1 MTITTRLGKG
11 QSLTNAELDE
21 NFTDLRDIPTGKVFP
36 STKGI
41 GIKVDTDT
49 PEWGWHDLQAEVR
62 FGAINV
68 PTHEAYQGG
77 IKQMQFDVGD
87 EGYLEFH
94 IPHDYAPNTD
104 LYIHAHWSHNSALV
118 TGGGVQGQFELCYS
132 KGHNQGFF
140 STPVILNVA
149 QDASLIRY
157 QHLIAEG
164 MCSSADG
171 VGGLLQTEDI
181 ETDGLILARFA
192 LTGNTMDG
200 AAKPF
205 VHKVDIH
212 YQSTGL
218 PTKNKAPD
226 FWV

>member
-36 STKGI
+36 KTEGI
-41 GIKVDTDT
+41 GIKIDTDS
-49 PEWGWHDLQAEVR
+49 PEWGWHDLTAEIK
-62 FGAINV
+62 FGDVNI
-68 PTHEAYQGG
+68 PTHEPFQGG

-87 EGYLEFH
+87 EGFLDFH
-94 IPHDYAPNTD
+94 LPHDYAPNTEVF
-104 LYIHAHWSHNSALV
+104 IHAHWSHNSTLV
-118 TGGGVQGQFELCYS
+118 TTGGITTQFELCYA
-132 KGHNQGFF
+132 KGHDQEFF
-140 STPVILNVA
+140 HTPVILNVA
-149 QDASLIRY
+149 QDASLTRY
-157 QHLIAEG
+157 QHLVVEG
-164 MCSSADG
+164 VCSSAGG
-171 VGGLLQTEDI
+171 VGGLLITEDI
-181 ETDGLILARFA
+181 EVDGMILVRFA

-200 AAKPF
+200 GAKPF
-205 VHKVDIH
+205 IHKVDIH